1 MCDRSE
7 PIWLSAYEK
16 APAYRAKAVA
26 TGISFCWSCRHI
38 RRSASKIGKELR
50 LLLITHSNH
59 VTSFHHEIGKMIL
72 ETPARIEPCG
82 IEETIPVALTDLVL
96 EIRSAAEA
104 LGRGLQPDSAAELR
118 AMTRIMNAYYS
129 NLIEGHNTRPRDI
142 EAALA
147 GHMDQVENR
156 PLAEEAAAHVR
167 VQEWIDDIH
176 AQGVLFEPT
185 SVAFIRDL
193 HRRFYEAMPLE
204 LRFVEHNG
212 QHKEIIPGAFRA
224 EGEEVAVG
232 RHLPPSAP
240 RIPDFMDY
248 FAARYHG
255 LTRGASGRILSI
267 PAAHHRLNY
276 IHPFL
281 DGNGRVSRLMSHAM
295 CQAAGIGGHGLW
307 SISRGL
313 ARGLQDP
320 AEYKERM
327 DVADRPRQGDRDGR
341 GNLSLATL
349 TSFSGWFLTVMLDQL
364 RFTEAMFDL
373 GRLKDRYTRLIADLY
388 PGSDRMPQLVS
399 HVLRHGEMPRGDAP
413 LVTGASERAAR
424 SDLGNLIAGGFL
436 KSSTP
441 KGPVRIAFPL
451 DYRERLFPNLFTD
464 AEPLVPPPPLPPRY

>member
-1 MCDRSE
+1 M
-7 PIWLSAYEK
+7 
-16 APAYRAKAVA
+16 
-26 TGISFCWSCRHI
+26 
-38 RRSASKIGKELR
+38 
-50 LLLITHSNH
+50 
-59 VTSFHHEIGKMIL
+59 L

-82 IEETIPVALTDLVL
+82 IEEAIPIELTDLVL
-96 EIRSAAEA
+96 ELRSSAEA
-104 LGRGLQPDSAAELR
+104 LGRRLHPDSAAELR
-118 AMTRIMNAYYS
+118 SMTRIMNAYYS

-147 GHMDQVENR
+147 GRLDTVENR

-167 VQEWIDDIH
+167 VQMWIDETH
-176 AQGVLFEPT
+176 ARGELPEPT

-193 HRRFYEAMPLE
+193 HRRFYEAMPEE
-204 LRFVEHNG
+204 LRFTEHDG
-212 QHKEIIPGAFRA
+212 QRREIVPGAFRV

-240 RIPDFMDY
+240 RVPAFMDH
-248 FAARYHG
+248 FVLRYRG
-255 LTRGASGRILSI
+255 LTRGATGRILSI

-313 ARGLQDP
+313 ARGLADP

-327 DVADRPRQGDRDGR
+327 DAADQPRRGDRDGR
-341 GNLSLATL
+341 GNLSLGTL
-349 TSFSGWFLTVMLDQL
+349 TSFTGWFLTVMLDQV

-373 GRLKDRYTRLIADLY
+373 GTLRDRYTRLITDLY
-388 PGSDRMPQLVS
+388 PGKDRLPRLIV
-399 HVLRHGEMPRGDAP
+399 HVLRHGEMARGDARF
-413 LVTGASERAAR
+413 VTGASERTT
-424 SDLGNLIAGGFL
+424 SGDLGELTRGGFL
-436 KSSTP
+436 KSATS

-464 AEPLVPPPPLPPRY
+464 AAPVVPAPPAPPVL

>member
-1 MCDRSE
+1 M
-7 PIWLSAYEK
+7 
-16 APAYRAKAVA
+16 
-26 TGISFCWSCRHI
+26 T
-38 RRSASKIGKELR
+38 
-50 LLLITHSNH
+50 
-59 VTSFHHEIGKMIL
+59 L

-82 IEETIPVALTDLVL
+82 IEESIPVELTDLVL
-96 EIRSAAEA
+96 EIRSSAEA
-104 LGRGLQPDSAAELR
+104 LGRRLHPDSAAELR

-129 NLIEGHNTRPRDI
+129 NLIEGHNARPRDI

-147 GHMDQVENR
+147 GRMDGVENR

-167 VQEWIDDIH
+167 VQEWIDESH
-176 AQGVLFEPT
+176 ARGELPEPT

-193 HRRFYEAMPLE
+193 HRRFYEAMPE
-204 LRFVEHNG
+204 DLRFTEHDG
-212 QHKEIIPGAFRA
+212 QRKEIIPGAFRT

-232 RHLPPSAP
+232 RHLPPSASRVP
-240 RIPDFMDY
+240 AFMDH
-248 FAARYHG
+248 FAMRYCG
-255 LTRGASGRILSI
+255 LTRGATGRILSI

-313 ARGLQDP
+313 ARGLADP

-327 DVADRPRQGDRDGR
+327 DAADQPRRGDRDGR

-349 TSFSGWFLTVMLDQL
+349 TSFTGWFLTVMLDQI

-373 GRLKDRYTRLIADLY
+373 GTLKDRYTRLIADLH
-388 PGSDRMPQLVS
+388 PGKDRLPQLIA
-399 HVLRHGEMPRGDAP
+399 HVLRHGEMARGDARF
-413 LVTGASERAAR
+413 VTGASERTTR
-424 SDLGNLIAGGFL
+424 GDLGELVAGGFL
-436 KSSTP
+436 KSATP

-464 AEPLVPPPPLPPRY
+464 AEPVVPPPPAPPVL

>member
-1 MCDRSE
+1 
-7 PIWLSAYEK
+7 
-16 APAYRAKAVA
+16 
-26 TGISFCWSCRHI
+26 
-38 RRSASKIGKELR
+38 
-50 LLLITHSNH
+50 
-59 VTSFHHEIGKMIL
+59 MIL

-82 IEETIPVALTDLVL
+82 IEEAIPVELTDLVL
-96 EIRSAAEA
+96 EIRSSAEA
-104 LGRGLQPDSAAELR
+104 LGRRLHPDSAAELR

-147 GHMDQVENR
+147 GRLDDVENH

-167 VQEWIDDIH
+167 VQEWIDENY
-176 AQGVLFEPT
+176 AKGVLPEPT
-185 SVAFIRDL
+185 SVAYVRDL
-193 HRRFYEAMPLE
+193 HRRFYEAMPEE
-204 LRFVEHNG
+204 LRFTEHDG
-212 QHKEIIPGAFRA
+212 QRKEIIPGAFRV

-232 RHLPPSAP
+232 RHLPPSAHRVP
-240 RIPDFMDY
+240 AFMEH
-248 FAARYHG
+248 FAMRYRG
-255 LTRGASGRILSI
+255 LTRGATGRILSI

-313 ARGLQDP
+313 ARGLADP

-327 DVADRPRQGDRDGR
+327 DAADQPRGGDRDGR
-341 GNLSLATL
+341 GNLSLSTL
-349 TSFSGWFLTVMLDQL
+349 TSFTGWFLTVMLDQI

-373 GRLKDRYTRLIADLY
+373 GALRDRYTRLITDLL
-388 PGSDRMPQLVS
+388 PGKDRLPQLIA
-399 HVLRHGEMPRGDAP
+399 HVLRHGEMARGDARF
-413 LVTGASERAAR
+413 VTGASERTTR
-424 SDLGNLIAGGFL
+424 GDLAELVGGGFL
-436 KSSTP
+436 KSATP

-464 AEPLVPPPPLPPRY
+464 AEPVVPMPPAPPVL